1 MPHLYIPIDQNNQKD
16 ENGDGHL
23 LKRKGPFWPLVEHP
37 TESGIDEK
45 DDEGEAIDSSD
56 ICHLD
61 KREIEIL
68 GVAQIGPW
76 KACEKERA
84 EVF

>member
-1 MPHLYIPIDQNNQKD
+1 
-16 ENGDGHL
+16 
-23 LKRKGPFWPLVEHP
+23 VEHP
-37 TESGIDEK
+37 IETGIDGK
-45 DDEGEAIDSSD
+45 DDEGKAIDSSD
-56 ICHLD
+56 IRHLY

-68 GVAQIGPW
+68 GMAQIGPW

>member
-1 MPHLYIPIDQNNQKD
+1 VKHPI
-16 ENGDGHL
+16 
-23 LKRKGPFWPLVEHP
+23 
-37 TESGIDEK
+37 ESGIDEK
-45 DDEGEAIDSSD
+45 DDEGETIDSGD

-68 GVAQIGPW
+68 GMAQIGPW
-76 KACEKERA
+76 KACEKEGA